1 MAALTWRDVAA
12 PNLGNPQDSI
22 NSAAKLLAAS
32 TGGLSGALTQFD
44 TAQSDIVNQ
53 QAQAAL
59 LRYQDPAELQAALKS
74 GALFQGLDQARIR
87 PETMQNANGRV
98 STLLNNSIN
107 KENLQQGI
115 YDNQYVNAER
125 LRELDARQAFALNA
139 QGNGGLPS
147 SIVGQL
153 SINEQS
159 KLRTGNQTATST
171 QRTNNQNQEND
182 DLASLST
189 SVVQSALSASATPNQ
204 FRNIVEGGNYTPKQK
219 AAIYTSYEKATG
231 KKLIGPD
238 AFYDPFDTTK
248 VNRAGSLINN
258 AAVPTDTSSMGG
270 AAWAKAKGLTFNES
284 GDKTSAE
291 NSAVGSGG
299 KVGHFGLLQFGQDRL
314 TDAKAAGVIP
324 ADMTPQQFRDSDTAT
339 QNKVADW
346 HFANID
352 KQAETSGLNSYFG
365 KTIKG
370 VTLDRDAIRGMA
382 HIGGVEGVKKFI
394 SSNGAYDPA
403 DVNGTK
409 ISDYGKRFGSSTPS
423 AIAALTPTEVA
434 VAGHPAS
441 TALVQAAKPV
451 AQVPVPTTT
460 PPIPLTQAQS
470 DRKKILGINEDIGRA
485 IADIGMLV
493 PRAIVGANDST
504 IVRGMKAMGLPVD
517 YMSPRLVPN
526 GVDPTSMTPY
536 TDQKRAQELLAN
548 PPTPVITPPT
558 NKPAALLAAASEVPK
573 LKSVAEAEML
583 QASQEQQGSKKIDQD
598 DPSNLSRFMET
609 FKSGP
614 GDDGGFIEELIDSP
628 SFKNNGAERSDVTSM
643 FYKIKEATG
652 QPGAVVASAMK
663 HLAKT
668 DEYGRGFN
676 WLLEKPF
683 SNEGS
688 TDSLG
693 KNIGVSERKLANMI
707 NFLKTNEVDNVVMNN
722 KGIKASDVELQ
733 KQLGIAK
740 ALEANL
746 LVESA
751 KATSGV
757 PNAAERVKLMQ
768 AQLQVELDKYQA
780 LTRKRQSNSA
790 FVPKKL

>member
-1 MAALTWRDVAA
+1 MTTLTWRDVVA

-22 NSAAKLLAAS
+22 NSAAKLLASS

-74 GALFQGLDQARIR
+74 GALFQGLDQSRIR

-115 YDNQYVNAER
+115 YDNQYVNADR

-204 FRNIVEGGNYTPKQK
+204 FRNIIEGGNYTPKQK

-248 VNRAGSLINN
+248 VNRAGALID
-258 AAVPTDTSSMGG
+258 AAVNPTASNSLGG
-270 AAWAKAKGLTFNES
+270 AAWAKAKGLTANES
-284 GDKTSAE
+284 GGNTAAE
-291 NSAVGSGG
+291 NNAVGSGG

-314 TDAKAAGVIP
+314 ADAKAAGVIP
-324 ADMTPQQFRDSDTAT
+324 KDMTPQEFSDSGAET

-346 HFANID
+346 HFADID
-352 KQAETSGLNSYFG
+352 KQAETAGLNNYFG
-365 KTIKG
+365 KVIKG
-370 VTLDRDAIRGMA
+370 VVIDRDAIRGMA
-382 HIGGVEGVKKFI
+382 HIGGIGGVKKFI
-394 SSNGAYDPA
+394 STNGEYDKA

-409 ISDYGKRFGSSTPS
+409 ISDYGKKFGGS
-423 AIAALTPTEVA
+423 LVPTNN
-434 VAGHPAS
+434 AS
-441 TALVQAAKPV
+441 TALLSAASGIPPVQPVVQAQAPV
-451 AQVPVPTTT
+451 IT

-470 DRKKILGINEDIGRA
+470 DRQKLLGTNEDIGRA
-485 IADIGMLV
+485 IADMGMLI

-504 IVRGMKAMGLPVD
+504 IVRGMKALGLPVD
-517 YMSPRLVPN
+517 YMGPRLVPN